1 MYNVHSTV
9 PSTQWNIARHKEAG
23 KSYSIKVSMNRNS
36 KMIQML
42 ATIDNFQAIIIMFK
56 NKKQN
61 RIIMN

>member
-1 MYNVHSTV
+1 
-9 PSTQWNIARHKEAG
+9 
-23 KSYSIKVSMNRNS
+23 MNRNS

-42 ATIDNFQAIIIMFK
+42 ETIDNNFQALIIMFK

>member
-1 MYNVHSTV
+1 
-9 PSTQWNIARHKEAG
+9 
-23 KSYSIKVSMNRNS
+23 MNRNS

-42 ATIDNFQAIIIMFK
+42 ETVDNFQAIIIMFK